1 MDEAPGFAC
10 WYAPEYQ
17 AQQQEKQQWPLHLL
31 SSQPRT
37 RLHSQ
42 YDHGRVSRAT
52 KIAGREPLWMHPEDA
67 AARGIE
73 ENSIVKVFNGRGA
86 LLAGVHLTQDILP
99 GVVQMSTGAWYDP
112 LDQQEGQPLDKHGN
126 PNVLTQDSGS
136 FTTRPGVQCADLFCR
151 DCALSTAFA

>member
-1 MDEAPGFAC
+1 
-10 WYAPEYQ
+10 
-17 AQQQEKQQWPLHLL
+17 
-31 SSQPRT
+31 
-37 RLHSQ
+37 
-42 YDHGRVSRAT
+42 
-52 KIAGREPLWMHPEDA
+52 MHPEDA

-136 FTTRPGVQCADLFCR
+136 SRLGQGAVRRPV
-151 DCALSTAFA
+151 LSRLRFINSLCLRLRHGYRRHSWRGAQSNLRV

>member
-1 MDEAPGFAC
+1 
-10 WYAPEYQ
+10 
-17 AQQQEKQQWPLHLL
+17 
-31 SSQPRT
+31 
-37 RLHSQ
+37 
-42 YDHGRVSRAT
+42 
-52 KIAGREPLWMHPEDA
+52 MHPEDA

-136 FTTRPGVQCADLFCR
+136 SRLGQGCSAQTCFVEITLFQQP
-151 DCALSTAFA
+151 LPEITAWLPPAFVAWSAE